1 MSKSK
6 KKFNHCAVF
15 KQRTKNDDNA
25 ELSNSMILCARKTGQ
40 LNLSSRGLFTVPNR
54 VWTINELTEDELKKL
69 NFELDYDET
78 EQRWWEQESLK
89 KLDLSCNSLITIDAQ
104 IKNLNDLIELD
115 LHSNLLQKLPMEIGN
130 LTKMMTLDLSHNKLE
145 VLPIQFYH
153 LLELRNLNLKY
164 NILKELDTGITDLI
178 MLSHLDL
185 SHNNLIELPIG
196 MGYLVRLIFLD
207 VSYNSL
213 QNLPPDIM
221 SMRALQ
227 TLIANSNE
235 LKELPSLSELKKV
248 ETIMFQNNK
257 LIIFPDLS
265 GCVALKEL
273 YLSENNIVDINM
285 LHLEEVRQLKIL
297 TLGSNSIKAIPEGII
312 QLINLEYLDLSN
324 NNISLI
330 PVCIGI
336 MPNLKKFSIE
346 GNNVQ
351 NVRADIIRCGTSRIL
366 KHLQQSIDTAN
377 INVNDSVLSNT
388 STIAYPNKYMMKNTR
403 MLSLAGH
410 GLNELPI
417 EVLEDANAA
426 GVTLIDLSR
435 NHMREL
441 PEMLSVITT
450 VTDLKLTS
458 NNLTYLPEWIG
469 EKYERLQALD
479 LSKNHLLSLP
489 STIALFKYLRDIDI
503 SFNRFT
509 ELPEHIYE
517 ISTLETLMVNDNL
530 IANIDVSSLKKLKR
544 LAILNLA
551 NNNIDNVPAE
561 LGNLTN
567 IRSLMLSGNCFK
579 NPRQAILAKS
589 TDEILAYLRNRIP
602 QQS

>member
-1 MSKSK
+1 MSKYK
-6 KKFNHCAVF
+6 KKINHCAVF
-15 KQRTKNDDNA
+15 KQRTKNDDND
-25 ELSNSMILCARKTGQ
+25 ELSNSMIMRARKTGQ
-40 LNLSSRGLFTVPNR
+40 LNLSSRGLFTVPSR
-54 VWTINELTEDELKKL
+54 VWTINELTEDELKEL

-78 EQRWWEQESLK
+78 EQRWWEQEPLK
-89 KLDLSCNSLITIDAQ
+89 ILNLSCNSLTTIDAQ
-104 IKNLNDLIELD
+104 IDNLNNLTELD
-115 LHSNLLQKLPMEIGN
+115 LHSNLLQKLPKEIGN
-130 LTKMMTLDLSHNKLE
+130 LTKMITLDLSHNKLE
-145 VLPIQFYH
+145 EIPTQFYR
-153 LLELRNLNLKY
+153 LLELHNLNLKS
-164 NILKELDTGITDLI
+164 NLLKELDTGITDLI

-196 MGYLVRLIFLD
+196 IGYLVRLIFLD
-207 VSYNSL
+207 VSHNSL
-213 QNLPPDIM
+213 KNLPPDIM

-227 TLIANSNE
+227 KLIASYNE
-235 LKELPSLSELKKV
+235 LKELPSLNELRKV
-248 ETIMFQNNK
+248 EIIMLQNNK
-257 LIIFPDLS
+257 LTIFPDLS

-273 YLSENNIVDINM
+273 HLSENNIVDINM
-285 LHLEEVRQLKIL
+285 LHLEEVRQLKVLIL
-297 TLGSNSIKAIPEGII
+297 RNNNIKAIPEGII
-312 QLINLEYLDLSN
+312 QFINLEYLDLSN

-346 GNNVQ
+346 ENNIQ

-366 KHLQQSIDTAN
+366 KHLQQSVDIAN
-377 INVNDSVLSNT
+377 INVNDSMLSNT

-410 GLNELPI
+410 NLTELPI
-417 EVLEDANAA
+417 EVLEDANTA

-435 NHMREL
+435 NQMHEL
-441 PEMLSVITT
+441 HEMFSVITT

-458 NNLTYLPEWIG
+458 NNLTHLPEWIG
-469 EKYERLQALD
+469 EKYKHLQALD

-489 STIALFKYLRDIDI
+489 STIGLLKYLRNIDI

-517 ISTLETLMVNDNL
+517 ISSLETLVINDNMVT
-530 IANIDVSSLKKLKR
+530 NIDVPSLKKLKK
-544 LAILNLA
+544 LAVLNLA

-561 LGNLTN
+561 LGTLTN

-589 TDEILAYLRNRIP
+589 TEEILAYLRNRIP
-602 QQS
+602 Q

>member
-1 MSKSK
+1 MSKYK
-6 KKFNHCAVF
+6 KKINHCAVF
-15 KQRTKNDDNA
+15 KQRTKNDDNN
-25 ELSNSMILCARKTGQ
+25 ELSNSMIMRARKTGQ
-40 LNLSSRGLFTVPNR
+40 LNLSSRGLFTVPSR
-54 VWTINELTEDELKKL
+54 VWTINELTEDELKEL

-78 EQRWWEQESLK
+78 EQRWWEQEPLK
-89 KLDLSCNSLITIDAQ
+89 ILNLSCNSLTTIDAQ
-104 IKNLNDLIELD
+104 IDNLNNLIELD
-115 LHSNLLQKLPMEIGN
+115 LHSNLLEKLPKEIGN
-130 LTKMMTLDLSHNKLE
+130 LTKMITLDLSHNKLE
-145 VLPIQFYH
+145 EIPTQFYR
-153 LLELRNLNLKY
+153 LLELHNLNLKK
-164 NILKELDTGITDLI
+164 NLLKELDTGITDLI

-207 VSYNSL
+207 VSHNSL
-213 QNLPPDIM
+213 KNLPPDIM
-221 SMRALQ
+221 NMRALQ
-227 TLIANSNE
+227 KLIASYNE
-235 LKELPSLSELKKV
+235 LKELPSLSELRKV
-248 ETIMFQNNK
+248 ETIMLQNNK
-257 LIIFPDLS
+257 LTIFPDLS

-273 YLSENNIVDINM
+273 HLSENNIVDINM
-285 LHLEEVRQLKIL
+285 LHLEEVRQLKVLIL
-297 TLGSNSIKAIPEGII
+297 KNNNIKAIPEGII
-312 QLINLEYLDLSN
+312 QFINLEYLDLSK

-346 GNNVQ
+346 ENNIQ
-351 NVRADIIRCGTSRIL
+351 NIRADIIRCGTSRIL
-366 KHLQQSIDTAN
+366 KHLQQSVDIAN

-410 GLNELPI
+410 NLNELPI
-417 EVLEDANAA
+417 EVLEDANTA

-435 NHMREL
+435 NQMHEL
-441 PEMLSVITT
+441 PEMFSVITT

-458 NNLTYLPEWIG
+458 NILTHLPEWIG

-489 STIALFKYLRDIDI
+489 STIGLLKYLRNIDI

-517 ISTLETLMVNDNL
+517 ISSLETLVVNDNMVT
-530 IANIDVSSLKKLKR
+530 NIDVPSLKKLKK

-551 NNNIDNVPAE
+551 NNNIDNVPPE

-589 TDEILAYLRNRIP
+589 TEEILAYLRNRIP
-602 QQS
+602 QQP

>member
-6 KKFNHCAVF
+6 KKINHCAVF
-15 KQRTKNDDNA
+15 KPRTKNDDNA
-25 ELSNSMILCARKTGQ
+25 ELSNTMIICARKTGQ
-40 LNLSSRGLFTVPNR
+40 LNLSSKGLFSVPKR
-54 VWTINELTEDELKKL
+54 VWTINQLTEDELKEL

-89 KLDLSCNSLITIDAQ
+89 TLDLSCNCLTTINAR
-104 IKNLNDLIELD
+104 IRYLNDLTELD
-115 LHSNLLQKLPMEIGN
+115 LHNNLLKRLPMEIGN
-130 LTKMMTLDLSHNKLE
+130 LTKLITLDLSYNKLE

-207 VSYNSL
+207 VSHNSL
-213 QNLPPDIM
+213 KCLPSDIM
-221 SMRALQ
+221 SMRALEK
-227 TLIANSNE
+227 LIANSNE
-235 LKELPSLSELKKV
+235 LEELPSLSELRKV

-257 LIIFPDLS
+257 LTTFPDLS

-273 YLSENNIVDINM
+273 NLSENNIVDFNI
-285 LHLEEVRQLKIL
+285 LHLEEVRKLKIL
-297 TLGSNSIKAIPEGII
+297 ILGDNSIKAIPEGII

-336 MPNLKKFSIE
+336 MPNLKKFSVE
-346 GNNVQ
+346 GNNIQ
-351 NVRADIIRCGTSRIL
+351 NVRADIISCGTSRIL

-377 INVNDSVLSNT
+377 VNVDHSVLSNT
-388 STIAYPNKYMMKNTR
+388 STVVYPNKYMMKNTR

-410 GLNELPI
+410 DLTDLSI

-441 PEMLSVITT
+441 PEMLSIITT

-458 NNLTYLPEWIG
+458 NLLTHLPEWIG
-469 EKYERLQALD
+469 EKYEHLQALD

-489 STIALFKYLRDIDI
+489 STIGLFKYLRSIDI

-509 ELPEHIYE
+509 ELPEDIYE
-517 ISTLETLMVNDNL
+517 ISTLETLEANDNL
-530 IANIDVSSLKKLKR
+530 IANIDVSLLKKLKR

-567 IRSLMLSGNCFK
+567 IRSLILFGNCFK